1 MYNRSQFFSVK
12 WTPSRAQCPRSCANR
27 PDFQSVSPLTV
38 LYPINGG
45 YADIKMA
52 SDTANAGAF
61 FEHAY
66 DFPTL
71 IIGELVLA
79 AKFHTTF
86 FRSRATFLC
95 PIANKAV
102 FNFRKSFKNSY

>member
-1 MYNRSQFFSVK
+1 
-12 WTPSRAQCPRSCANR
+12 
-27 PDFQSVSPLTV
+27 LTV

-45 YADIKMA
+45 DADIKMA

-71 IIGELVLA
+71 IISELVLA

-86 FRSRATFLC
+86 FRSRATFLSLAASL
-95 PIANKAV
+95 ITGDSLKTDGGWTAL
-102 FNFRKSFKNSY
+102 